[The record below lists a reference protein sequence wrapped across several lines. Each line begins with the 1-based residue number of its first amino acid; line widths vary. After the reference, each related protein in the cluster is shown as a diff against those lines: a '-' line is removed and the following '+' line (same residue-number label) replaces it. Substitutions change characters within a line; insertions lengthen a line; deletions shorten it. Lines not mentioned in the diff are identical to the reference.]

1 MAKPR
6 VPIPAPVQPPRRPA
20 HAPKVVNPAPWAPGA
35 APSATATPST
45 APSAPPASPTSTPPQ
60 LLLYDV
66 EASPF
71 CAKVRAALRYQRLSF
86 ERHDAMQVQHWFTL
100 RKTSLGKVPV
110 MVIDGQTVFD
120 STDIC
125 EALHQRWPQR
135 PLLPPGERERALCRL
150 LEDWC
155 DEALYFPVLHYTWA
169 DPANAAA
176 VRARFPAG
184 LMGGFIYRGYRRLI
198 HKQLQGQ
205 GTGRKSPAHIED
217 DLRRQLGAL
226 QALLEG
232 KPFLVGLRPW
242 LCDWALDAQ
251 LAALAAAPG
260 SATVLNQFKGL
271 LDYRGRL
278 AVWQD

>member
-1 MAKPR
+1 
-6 VPIPAPVQPPRRPA
+6 VVSPAPQ
-20 HAPKVVNPAPWAPGA
+20 APGAPLPASA
-35 APSATATPST
+35 APSAVAGQQ
-45 APSAPPASPTSTPPQ
+45 PPT
-60 LLLYDV
+60 LVLYDV

-71 CAKVRAALRYQRLSF
+71 CAKVRAALRYQRLAF
-86 ERHDAMQVQHWFTL
+86 QRHDAMQVQHWFTL

-251 LAALAAAPG
+251 LAALAAAPA